1 MEKLT
6 FLSVKDIMKLL
17 NCSKHE
23 ASKLRNEIAEEYR
36 IAPKRVTSVH
46 LKKYLKLEE

>member
-1 MEKLT
+1 MDHLK

-23 ASKLRNEIAEEYR
+23 ASKLRNEIADEYR
-36 IAPKRVTSVH
+36 ITPKRVTSVH
-46 LKKYLKLEE
+46 LKKYLKL